1 MVLSLYSAV
10 AMHFISFRCVGYC
23 RRADRMRFLAGRMS
37 GGEWGTMSKVASIPS
52 KNAVTGS
59 IPVSSTEE

>member
-1 MVLSLYSAV
+1 
-10 AMHFISFRCVGYC
+10 
-23 RRADRMRFLAGRMS
+23 MRFLAGRMF